1 MRQLRIVQG
10 VLMAVTGFVCSPE
23 VAAKIAKALDGVEDP
38 AERVAAVE
46 DLLEAEQL
54 RHDAELA
61 ELVDCE
67 GFPQRDATDA
77 DGKTNTVRRTKFK
90 GRRRIDG
97 P

>member
-1 MRQLRIVQG
+1 M
-10 VLMAVTGFVCSPE
+10 VLTGFACSPE
-23 VAAKIAKALDGVEDP
+23 IAAQIAKALDGIEDS
-38 AERVAAVE
+38 AERIAAVR
-46 DLLEAEQL
+46 DLLEAEQS
-54 RHDAELA
+54 RHNAELA

-90 GRRRIDG
+90 GRIDA